1 MTDTRHILQAYLI
14 PASLKGA
21 VKAPTALS
29 GFSPYNRFT
38 CSKAPRH
45 SLQLWPNSP
54 SQFSIKKTPR

>member
-1 MTDTRHILQAYLI
+1 VRLI
-14 PASLKGA
+14 PQNSMFSNFCHVLKGA